1 MNSLQ
6 RMPVDLQVELT
17 SASPIVQRNVAQIYD
32 LLDTTKGPLKAAAIQ
47 KALEM
52 KVPAYRAAIKVLH
65 RAKVVYATQ
74 DGLLLD
80 KASATFDERTWH
92 LAWSLGS
99 FEFSGREL
107 TLDVDMLKQVP
118 DALRRLQAEGRWKD
132 KRTIERLQNRT
143 AQAIGVL
150 TDVINMYHEIQHIL
164 GVASLS
170 KITGTDWKGTMGKIK
185 KELKA
190 LPARKK

>member
-17 SASPIVQRNVAQIYD
+17 SASPVQQRNVAEIYD
-32 LLDTTKGPLKAAAIQ
+32 LLDRTKGPLKAAAIQ
-47 KALEM
+47 KTLNM

-65 RAKVVYATQ
+65 RAKIVYATQ

-80 KASATFDERTWH
+80 KALATFDERTWH

-107 TLDVDMLKQVP
+107 TLDVDLLRQVP
-118 DALRRLQAEGRWKD
+118 DALRRLQAEGKWKER
-132 KRTIERLQNRT
+132 RTIERLQ
-143 AQAIGVL
+143 
-150 TDVINMYHEIQHIL
+150 
-164 GVASLS
+164 
-170 KITGTDWKGTMGKIK
+170 
-185 KELKA
+185 
-190 LPARKK
+190 

>member
-6 RMPVDLQVELT
+6 KMPVDLQIELT
-17 SASPIVQRNVAQIYD
+17 SASPVQRRNVAEIYD
-32 LLDTTKGPLKAAAIQ
+32 LLDRTKGPIKSAAIQ
-47 KALEM
+47 QKLRMDAH
-52 KVPAYRAAIKVLH
+52 AYRAAVKVLH
-65 RAKVVYATQ
+65 RAKAIYATQ
-74 DGLLLD
+74 DGLLLN
-80 KASATFDERTWH
+80 KTLATLDERNWH

-107 TLDVDMLKQVP
+107 TLDVDLLKQVP
-118 DALRRLQAEGRWKD
+118 DALRRLQAEGKWKE

-150 TDVINMYHEIQHIL
+150 TDVINMYQEIQHIL

-170 KITGTDWKGTMGKIK
+170 KITGSDWKGTMGEIK
-185 KELKA
+185 KELKR
-190 LPARKK
+190 LPAKKR